1 MKIAL
6 IGFGKMGQEIANLA
20 IADGH
25 EIVLKINSENA
36 AELTIANLQKA
47 EVAIEFS
54 KPSLV
59 ESHIQI
65 CLAAGLPIVVGTTAW
80 YENYD
85 KMAKAVQA
93 QNGTL
98 FHATNFSIG
107 VNLFWKITQTAAK
120 IISNYDYQVHI
131 DEIHHTQKLDAPSGT
146 AITTAE
152 IILQEMRNLSSW
164 TNEIVTKDQLN
175 IRNNSSNSELL
186 IRSVREEQVP
196 GTHTVSFE
204 NEIDQISVSHI
215 AHNRKGFA
223 AGAIQ
228 AAKFISDKKG
238 IFNMNDLLS
247 L

>member
-152 IILQEMRNLSSW
+152 IILQEMQNLSAW

-175 IRNNSSNSELL
+175 SRNNSSNSELL

>member
-120 IISNYDYQVHI
+120 IISNYNYQVHI

-152 IILQEMRNLSSW
+152 IILQEMRNLSAW

>member
-228 AAKFISDKKG
+228 AAKFISNKKG

>member
-36 AELTIANLQKA
+36 AELTVSNLQKA

-85 KMAKAVQA
+85 KIAKEVQA

-152 IILQEMRNLSSW
+152 LILQEMRSLSAW
-164 TNEIVTKDQLN
+164 TNEIVTKNDLSIQ
-175 IRNNSSNSELL
+175 NNSSNSNLL
-186 IRSVREEQVP
+186 IRSVREEHVP
-196 GTHTVSFE
+196 GSHTVVFE

-228 AAKFISDKKG
+228 AAKFISNKKG

>member
-85 KMAKAVQA
+85 KITKAVQA

-152 IILQEMRNLSSW
+152 IILQEMRNLSAW

>member
-6 IGFGKMGQEIANLA
+6 IGFGKMGQEIATLA

-85 KMAKAVQA
+85 KMAKAVQV

-152 IILQEMRNLSSW
+152 IILQEMRNLSAW

>member
-36 AELTIANLQKA
+36 AELTVSNLQKA

-85 KMAKAVQA
+85 KIAKEVQV

-152 IILQEMRNLSSW
+152 LILQEMRSLSAW
-164 TNEIVTKDQLN
+164 TNEIVTKNDLSIQ
-175 IRNNSSNSELL
+175 NNSSNSNLL

-196 GTHTVSFE
+196 GTHTVIFE

-228 AAKFISDKKG
+228 AAKFISNKKG

>member
-65 CLAAGLPIVVGTTAW
+65 CLAAGLPVVVGTTAW

-85 KMAKAVQA
+85 KIAKEVQA
-93 QNGTL
+93 QNVTL

-152 IILQEMRNLSSW
+152 LILQEMRNLSAW
-164 TNEIVTKDQLN
+164 TNEIVTKNQLN
-175 IRNNSSNSELL
+175 IRNNSSNSNLL

-196 GTHTVSFE
+196 GTHSVIFE

-228 AAKFISDKKG
+228 AAKFISNKKG

>member
-85 KMAKAVQA
+85 KMAKAVKA

-152 IILQEMRNLSSW
+152 IILQEMRNLSAW

>member
-1 MKIAL
+1 
-6 IGFGKMGQEIANLA
+6 MGQEIANLA

-152 IILQEMRNLSSW
+152 IILQEMQNLSAW

-175 IRNNSSNSELL
+175 SRNNSSNSELL

>member
-152 IILQEMRNLSSW
+152 IILQEMRNLSAW

-196 GTHTVSFE
+196 G
-204 NEIDQISVSHI
+204 
-215 AHNRKGFA
+215 
-223 AGAIQ
+223 
-228 AAKFISDKKG
+228 
-238 IFNMNDLLS
+238 
-247 L
+247 

>member
-20 IADGH
+20 NADGH

-36 AELTIANLQKA
+36 AELTVSNLQKA

-85 KMAKAVQA
+85 KIAKEVQV

-152 IILQEMRNLSSW
+152 LILQEMRSLSAW
-164 TNEIVTKDQLN
+164 TNEIVTKNDLSIQ
-175 IRNNSSNSELL
+175 NNSSNSNLL

-196 GTHTVSFE
+196 GTHTVIFE

-228 AAKFISDKKG
+228 AAKFISNKKG

>member
-152 IILQEMRNLSSW
+152 IILQEMRNLSAW

-228 AAKFISDKKG
+228 AAKFIINKKG

>member
-85 KMAKAVQA
+85 HIAKEVQA

-120 IISNYDYQVHI
+120 LISNYDYKVHI

-152 IILQEMRNLSSW
+152 LILQEIRSLSAW

-215 AHNRKGFA
+215 AHNRKGVA

-228 AAKFISDKKG
+228 AAKFISNKKG

>member
-152 IILQEMRNLSSW
+152 IILQEMRNLSAW

-228 AAKFISDKKG
+228 AAKFIINKKTYEL
-238 IFNMNDLLS
+238 I
-247 L
+247 

>member
-20 IADGH
+20 NADGH

-36 AELTIANLQKA
+36 AELTVSNLQKA

-85 KMAKAVQA
+85 KIAKEVQV

-152 IILQEMRNLSSW
+152 LILQEMRSLSAW
-164 TNEIVTKDQLN
+164 TNEIVTKNDLSIQ
-175 IRNNSSNSELL
+175 NNSSNSNLL
-186 IRSVREEQVP
+186 IRSVREEHVP
-196 GTHTVSFE
+196 GTHTVVFE

-228 AAKFISDKKG
+228 AAKFISNKKG

>member
-36 AELTIANLQKA
+36 AELTITNLQKA

-65 CLAAGLPIVVGTTAW
+65 CLAAGLPVVVGTTAW

-85 KMAKAVQA
+85 KITKEVQA

-152 IILQEMRNLSSW
+152 LILQEMRNLSAW
-164 TNEIVTKDQLN
+164 TNEIVTKDQLT
-175 IRNNSSNSELL
+175 IQNNFSNSELL

-196 GTHTVSFE
+196 GTHTVIFE
-204 NEIDQISVSHI
+204 NEIEQISVSHI

-228 AAKFISDKKG
+228 AAKFISNKKG

>member
-152 IILQEMRNLSSW
+152 LILQEMRNLSSW

>member
-6 IGFGKMGQEIANLA
+6 IGFGKMGQEIAQLA
-20 IADGH
+20 IAAGH

-36 AELTIANLQKA
+36 AELTVDNLQKA

-54 KPSLV
+54 NPSLV
-59 ESHIQI
+59 QEHIQI
-65 CLAAGLPIVVGTTAW
+65 CLAAGVPIVVGTTAW
-80 YENYD
+80 YSNFD
-85 KMAKAVQA
+85 HIAKQIQA
-93 QNGTL
+93 QNGAL
-98 FHATNFSIG
+98 FYATNFSIG

-120 IISNYDYQVHI
+120 LISNYDYQVHI

-152 IILQEMRNLSSW
+152 LILEEMRNLTSW

-175 IRNNSSNSELL
+175 TRNNSSNSELL

-196 GTHTVSFE
+196 GTHTVCFE

-228 AAKFISDKKG
+228 AAKFIVNKKG

>member
-36 AELTIANLQKA
+36 AELTISNLQKA

-54 KPSLV
+54 NPSLV
-59 ESHIQI
+59 QAHIQI
-65 CLAAGLPIVVGTTAW
+65 CLAAGVPIVVGTTAW

-85 KMAKAVQA
+85 KIVKEVQA

-120 IISNYDYQVHI
+120 LISNYDYQVHI

-152 IILQEMRNLSSW
+152 LILQEMRSLSAW
-164 TNEIVTKDQLN
+164 TNEIVTKDQLT
-175 IRNNSSNSELL
+175 IQNNSSNSELL

-196 GTHTVSFE
+196 GTHTVIFE

-228 AAKFISDKKG
+228 AAKFISNKKG

>member
-36 AELTIANLQKA
+36 AELTVSNLQKA

-54 KPSLV
+54 KSSLV

-85 KMAKAVQA
+85 KIAKEVQV

-152 IILQEMRNLSSW
+152 LILQEMRSLSAW
-164 TNEIVTKDQLN
+164 TNEIVTKNDLSIQ
-175 IRNNSSNSELL
+175 NNSSNSNLL

-196 GTHTVSFE
+196 GTHTVIFE

-228 AAKFISDKKG
+228 AAKFISNKKG

>member
-152 IILQEMRNLSSW
+152 IILQEMRNLSAW